1 MLDSLTV
8 ARSAGLEVQRRGSR
22 WFASSPFRN
31 ERTPS
36 LCFFPDGRWH
46 DFGGGQSGD
55 AADLY
60 AALHGVTLGEALRVV
75 RGEEWHPKPRQPTA
89 YDLKR
94 AIDAWKGMRWREA
107 CAKKNEARAIIK
119 ALEITEPDSE
129 KFWQAV
135 ADAAAAEDTLNL
147 LDSLTPR
154 QALQMMD
161 GGDTNEQPV

>member
-75 RGEEWHPKPRQPTA
+75 RGEEWHASTSTASASMLSRSRPHERTGNNEHQGTGGQGQDPQGTATDTVCFPCPAYAIMGGMGHVQSLQPSNA
-89 YDLKR
+89 
-94 AIDAWKGMRWREA
+94 
-107 CAKKNEARAIIK
+107 
-119 ALEITEPDSE
+119 
-129 KFWQAV
+129 
-135 ADAAAAEDTLNL
+135 
-147 LDSLTPR
+147 
-154 QALQMMD
+154 
-161 GGDTNEQPV
+161 QPCHLSHAQILPFLRLS